1 MEVIDV
7 SVSVCVVVAVSEML
21 VLVSVCV
28 TEVTVVAVTVCVVV
42 VVVTQHGLAHAVEQV
57 SRLPIP
63 VGCKIELSSAIL
75 QCNIGTVGPVGWG
88 RTCAGDASSGEIC
101 TRECTK
107 ANEVPSF
114 VRAS

>member
-63 VGCKIELSSAIL
+63 VQVMPALARSA
-75 QCNIGTVGPVGWG
+75 QESAPRQTKFQ
-88 RTCAGDASSGEIC
+88 ASSEHPSGLSMPDAREIS
-101 TRECTK
+101 R
-107 ANEVPSF
+107 S
-114 VRAS
+114 